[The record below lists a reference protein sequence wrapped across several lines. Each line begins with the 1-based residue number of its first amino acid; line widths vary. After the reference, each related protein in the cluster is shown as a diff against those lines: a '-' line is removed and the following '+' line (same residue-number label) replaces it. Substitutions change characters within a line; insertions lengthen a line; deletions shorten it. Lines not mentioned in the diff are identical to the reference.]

1 MRCAIP
7 ASACLPGRNKLFE
20 PFVQGDSSTTRQ
32 FGGTGLGLAITK
44 RLAALMG
51 GEVGVDSEP
60 GKGST
65 FWFTGVFRARRPHA
79 EPAVA
84 GIRHGPDDAG
94 TGPGRRA
101 LRVLLVDDEPINL
114 EVGLELLRLPRGGE
128 VQTAVDGLKPA
139 KGRQPNFDIVLMDM
153 QMPGMDGVTATR
165 ADSGSC
171 RSGRIWRS
179 SP

>member
-1 MRCAIP
+1 MDVLDCADQQLTLRFAVRDTGIGL
-7 ASACLPGRNKLFE
+7 SAEARNKLFE
-20 PFVQGDSSTTRQ
+20 PFVQADSSTTRQ

-65 FWFTGVFRARRPHA
+65 FWFTGVFERGAQHA

-84 GIRHGPDDAG
+84 ASDMDQMTQELAEAG
-94 TGPGRRA
+94 QA

-114 EVGLELLRLPRGGE
+114 EVGLDLLSLPRVE
-128 VQTAVDGLKPA
+128 VQMGWMAWKPA
-139 KGRQPNFDIVLMDM
+139 PRSPARIS
-153 QMPGMDGVTATR
+153 T
-165 ADSGSC
+165 SC
-171 RSGRIWRS
+171 
-179 SP
+179 